1 MSARYGRFLAISCA
15 LLLLGACASTEVGT
29 NSGSSCYNTSP
40 LPEEASVIVPPG
52 QDVPENLARFSGI
65 WTDGRWSAWG
75 FDDAAGPLCGTLVVS
90 EVNKDGSASVIYSW
104 GDAPSWGITKG
115 WLRRNARIVG
125 DEMLVKLYGGASVSY
140 VTQTENSRLVLK
152 ATRTAG
158 PEYGWLKIFATL
170 KKQSK

>member
-1 MSARYGRFLAISCA
+1 MLGRYGRFLAVSFA
-15 LLLLGACASTEVGT
+15 LLLLGACASE
-29 NSGSSCYNTSP
+29 SGRSNDKSSCYNTSP

-52 QDVPENLARFSGI
+52 QDVPGEFARFSGI

-75 FDDAAGPLCGTLVVS
+75 FDDATGPLCTTLVVS

-115 WLRRNARIVG
+115 WVRRDARIVEN
-125 DEMLVKLYGGASVSY
+125 EMLVKFYRGASVLY
-140 VTQTENSRLVLK
+140 VLQTENSPPVLK

-158 PEYGWLKIFATL
+158 PEYGWLKTFATL
-170 KKQSK
+170 KK